1 MRVSISNAK
10 AQATPGVRKGL
21 GEEAG
26 GANEVGCRILRNFL
40 KNFRARL
47 NAAPTGMADYF

>member
-10 AQATPGVRKGL
+10 QATPGVRKGSVQ
-21 GEEAG
+21 EAG

-40 KNFRARL
+40 KNFRTRL